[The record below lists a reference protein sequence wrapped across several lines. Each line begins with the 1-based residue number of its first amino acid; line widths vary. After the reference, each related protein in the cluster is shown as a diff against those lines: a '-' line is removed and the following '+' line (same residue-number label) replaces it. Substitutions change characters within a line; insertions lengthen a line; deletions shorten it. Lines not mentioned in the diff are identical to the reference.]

1 MMFTERIILKVL
13 FLPLIWI
20 SSCKEDPAKDPYSD
34 WQQITVLA
42 SAYNSVGGQGSG
54 DPKITAWG
62 DTLKPGVRS
71 IAVSRDLIEKG
82 LDYRTPVIIE
92 GFEGTFLVMDKMH
105 PRWRNK
111 IDIYMGEDRDK
122 ALKWGRRKV
131 EICFPPPEK
140 RN

>member
-82 LDYRTPVIIE
+82 LDYRTPV
-92 GFEGTFLVMDKMH
+92 KMH